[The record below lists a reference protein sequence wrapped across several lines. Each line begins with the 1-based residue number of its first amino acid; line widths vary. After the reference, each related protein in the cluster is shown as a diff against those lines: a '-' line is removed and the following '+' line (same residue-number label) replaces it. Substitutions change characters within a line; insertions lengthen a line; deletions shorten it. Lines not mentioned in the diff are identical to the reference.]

1 MVKEGNDT
9 MAKNPNRIKEPLFD
23 RVFYIVTFI
32 ILLAILVIIIYP
44 LWFVLMASCSDAQYV
59 NNGDILLYPK
69 GFTTLG
75 YERTIANMNIWIG
88 YANTILYT
96 VGGTVVGTFCT
107 VVAGYALSRKDFL
120 WANPVMLGISF
131 TMLFSGGIIPSYI
144 LVTQYLDMYDSRW
157 ALIIP
162 TCMNA
167 FNLILIR
174 TALQNVPASLEES
187 AMLDGAGRFTI
198 LFRIMLP
205 LIKATLA
212 TVVLYFVIGN
222 WNSWFNAMIYLR
234 TRSKFPL
241 QLVLRE
247 ILITASDAATTGT
260 VTSSTE
266 TGDTALYRQLTQYC
280 TIIVSTV
287 PIFIF
292 YPFIQKY
299 FESGVMIGAIKG

>member
-1 MVKEGNDT
+1 MAMVRNKSIGS
-9 MAKNPNRIKEPLFD
+9 
-23 RVFYIVTFI
+23 RVFNFVNIVFF
-32 ILLAILVIIIYP
+32 AFVIIACILP
-44 LWFVLMASCSDAQYV
+44 VWHVFCASFSDAGWVLNQSGIIWQIHDFSLTGYKLVFENANIWTGYLNTFFYV
-59 NNGDILLYPK
+59 
-69 GFTTLG
+69 
-75 YERTIANMNIWIG
+75 IANTALGM
-88 YANTILYT
+88 LLT
-96 VGGTVVGTFCT
+96 VMG
-107 VVAGYALSRKDFL
+107 AYALSRKDFL

-292 YPFIQKY
+292 SPFIQKY

>member
-1 MVKEGNDT
+1 MAMVRNKSIGS
-9 MAKNPNRIKEPLFD
+9 
-23 RVFYIVTFI
+23 RVFNFVNIVFF
-32 ILLAILVIIIYP
+32 AFVIIACILP
-44 LWFVLMASCSDAQYV
+44 VWHVFCASFSDAGWVLNQSGIIWQIHDFNLTGYKLVFENANIWTGYLNTFFYV
-59 NNGDILLYPK
+59 
-69 GFTTLG
+69 
-75 YERTIANMNIWIG
+75 IANTALGM
-88 YANTILYT
+88 LLT
-96 VGGTVVGTFCT
+96 VMG
-107 VVAGYALSRKDFL
+107 AYALSRKDFL

-167 FNLILIR
+167 FNLRLIR

>member
-1 MVKEGNDT
+1 MAMVRNKSIGS
-9 MAKNPNRIKEPLFD
+9 
-23 RVFYIVTFI
+23 RVFNFVNIVFF
-32 ILLAILVIIIYP
+32 AFVIIACILP
-44 LWFVLMASCSDAQYV
+44 VWHVFCASFSDAGWVLNQSGIIWQIHDFSLTGYKLVFENANIWTGYLNTFFYV
-59 NNGDILLYPK
+59 
-69 GFTTLG
+69 
-75 YERTIANMNIWIG
+75 IANTALGM
-88 YANTILYT
+88 LLT
-96 VGGTVVGTFCT
+96 VMG
-107 VVAGYALSRKDFL
+107 AYALSRKDFL

-222 WNSWFNAMIYLR
+222 
-234 TRSKFPL
+234 KFPL

>member
-1 MVKEGNDT
+1 MAMVRNKSIGS
-9 MAKNPNRIKEPLFD
+9 
-23 RVFYIVTFI
+23 RVFNFVNIVFF
-32 ILLAILVIIIYP
+32 AFVIIACILP
-44 LWFVLMASCSDAQYV
+44 VWHVFCASFSDAGWVLNQSGIIWQIHDFSLTGYKLVFENANIWTGYLNTFFYV
-59 NNGDILLYPK
+59 
-69 GFTTLG
+69 
-75 YERTIANMNIWIG
+75 IANTALGM
-88 YANTILYT
+88 LLT
-96 VGGTVVGTFCT
+96 VMG
-107 VVAGYALSRKDFL
+107 AYALSRKDFL

-266 TGDTALYRQLTQYC
+266 TGDTALYRQLTQYS

>member
-1 MVKEGNDT
+1 MAMVRNKSIGS
-9 MAKNPNRIKEPLFD
+9 
-23 RVFYIVTFI
+23 RVFNFVNIVFF
-32 ILLAILVIIIYP
+32 AFVIIACILP
-44 LWFVLMASCSDAQYV
+44 VWHVFCASFSDAGWVLNQSGIIWQIHDFSLTGYKLVFENANIWTGYLNTFFYV
-59 NNGDILLYPK
+59 
-69 GFTTLG
+69 
-75 YERTIANMNIWIG
+75 IANTALGM
-88 YANTILYT
+88 LLT
-96 VGGTVVGTFCT
+96 VMG
-107 VVAGYALSRKDFL
+107 AYALSRKDFL

-187 AMLDGAGRFTI
+187 SMLDGAGRFTI